1 MEIAYFAIYVL
12 LLCFYIFYYWKL
24 SHGLLKALKTKEAK
38 EFDKFIS
45 LHSLLFLISTVIIQL
60 YNYVFFFLF
69 MNKYGGDWNYIIP
82 LGALCIVL
90 LIIFTITGF
99 KQKRAILNKYKELNG
114 VEYNF
119 YKQLE
124 YISLFRHTCII
135 INTIL
140 IINIL
145 AMVL

>member
-1 MEIAYFAIYVL
+1 MHSPFNN
-12 LLCFYIFYYWKL
+12 FYY
-24 SHGLLKALKTKEAK
+24 HR
-38 EFDKFIS
+38 
-45 LHSLLFLISTVIIQL
+45 IQ
-60 YNYVFFFLF
+60 
-69 MNKYGGDWNYIIP
+69 
-82 LGALCIVL
+82 
-90 LIIFTITGF
+90 T
-99 KQKRAILNKYKELNG
+99 KRAILNKYKELNG

>member
-99 KQKRAILNKYKELNG
+99 KQKRAILNNYKELNG